1 MNKLNEAF
9 VSSVSTN
16 ANAVKCFL
24 ELYLSLGRITNAE
37 DVCRTEVVTPA
48 MKSILN
54 ENYLRSCKDGLKEL
68 YSQCY
73 SFLQVDLKHLLQAAK
88 EQNNVYVSYLILF
101 ISIVI
106 MFIKYILFIYRSNN
120 LSKFNFVSK
129 SFWPVIFDQVKD
141 NLQCIYNFREPDVF
155 IKVWLF
161 KIYFKFK

>member
-1 MNKLNEAF
+1 MLNDLLMSKLNEAF

-24 ELYLSLGRITNAE
+24 ELYLSLGRTTYAE

-73 SFLQVDLKHLLQAAK
+73 EFLQVDLKHLFQAAE
-88 EQNNVYVSYLILF
+88 EQNNMYASCLILLF
-101 ISIVI
+101 ISIMIIPV
-106 MFIKYILFIYRSNN
+106 KYILFIYRSDKFC
-120 LSKFNFVSK
+120 KFNFVSK
-129 SFWPVIFDQVKD
+129 SFWPVIFDQVKN
-141 NLQCIYNFREPDVF
+141 NLQCIYNFREPDIF
-155 IKVWLF
+155 IKV
-161 KIYFKFK
+161 

>member
-1 MNKLNEAF
+1 MLNDLLISKLNEAF

-16 ANAVKCFL
+16 ANAVKRFL
-24 ELYLSLGRITNAE
+24 ELYLSLGRITYAE

-73 SFLQVDLKHLLQAAK
+73 TFLQVDLKHLLQAAE
-88 EQNNVYVSYLILF
+88 EQNNVYASYIKLLF
-101 ISIVI
+101 VSIVI
-106 MFIKYILFIYRSNN
+106 MCIKYYLLFIYRSNK
-120 LSKFNFVSK
+120 LCKFNFVSK
-129 SFWPVIFDQVKD
+129 SFWPVIFDQVKN

-155 IKVWLF
+155 IKV
-161 KIYFKFK
+161 